1 MRRTHAIKADV
12 LIHNSELKLVK
23 VVFIS
28 LLLLSAQIIKLDGI
42 LISNEGVR
50 KEIVYVRVAHII
62 CDGEIEEIRESTS
75 DSHLKVNKVIVRE
88 VRAEKIIVQNRILKL
103 GSKLGCVNLVL
114 RSPLIEVT
122 NILNRLSKRSKR
134 SRLEIYA
141 QILKY
146 LQFNSLTINEISFYA
161 GLSYKMAKKHVE
173 FLLANHLI
181 KAADRDG
188 KTYYRTSP
196 KGEQFIKHF
205 EEINRL
211 LGFQTASHKKR
222 GRF

>member
-1 MRRTHAIKADV
+1 M
-12 LIHNSELKLVK
+12 
-23 VVFIS
+23 
-28 LLLLSAQIIKLDGI
+28 
-42 LISNEGVR
+42 
-50 KEIVYVRVAHII
+50 
-62 CDGEIEEIRESTS
+62 
-75 DSHLKVNKVIVRE
+75 
-88 VRAEKIIVQNRILKL
+88 QNRILKL

>member
-12 LIHNSELKLVK
+12 LIYNSELKLVK

-28 LLLLSAQIIKLDGI
+28 LLLVSAQTIKLDGL

-50 KEIVYVRVAHII
+50 REIVYVRVAHMI

-75 DSHLKVNKVIVRE
+75 DSHFKVNKVIVRE
-88 VRAEKIIVQNRILKL
+88 IHAEKIIVQNRILKL
-103 GSKLGCVNLVL
+103 GNKLGCANLVL

-122 NILNRLSKRSKR
+122 NILNRLNRRSKR

-146 LQFNSLTINEISFYA
+146 LQFNSLTINEIAFYA
-161 GLSYKMAKKHVE
+161 GLNYKMAKKHVE

-181 KAADRDG
+181 KAMDRDG
-188 KTYYRTSP
+188 KTYYRTSSR
-196 KGEQFIKHF
+196 GEQFIKHF
-205 EEINRL
+205 KEINRL
-211 LGFQTASHKKR
+211 LGIQAASHKKR
-222 GRF
+222 RCF

>member
-50 KEIVYVRVAHII
+50 KEIVYVRVAHTI